1 MLRGL
6 WNWGDIFPLPRKN
19 AEKAVFQAILW
30 GKQIF
35 KLGDSREKSITYR
48 FRKGLFQG
56 FQIGTL
62 PFSLSGTRWGFFEA
76 GCKITNSYE
85 SLIWFEQIFSQ
96 FLDVKPIV
104 TAQTTVFKS
113 IIQIEAIHIYNYPIL
128 FHNAER

>member
-48 FRKGLFQG
+48 LAL
-56 FQIGTL
+56 TL
-62 PFSLSGTRWGFFEA
+62 VIVVDDIPTFE
-76 GCKITNSYE
+76 
-85 SLIWFEQIFSQ
+85 
-96 FLDVKPIV
+96 
-104 TAQTTVFKS
+104 
-113 IIQIEAIHIYNYPIL
+113 IL
-128 FHNAER
+128 K